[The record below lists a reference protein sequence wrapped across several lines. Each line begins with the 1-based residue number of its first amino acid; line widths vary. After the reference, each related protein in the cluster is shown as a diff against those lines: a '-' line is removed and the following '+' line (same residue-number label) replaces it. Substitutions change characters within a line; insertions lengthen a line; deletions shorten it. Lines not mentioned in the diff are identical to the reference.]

1 VVVVLQPQEFCE
13 GVKDMAGRRRRF
25 QAVPAASNGGGWG
38 RTGIHSLWSDA
49 SVTASTGVAISG
61 DRAASGSQ
69 SELLVQD
76 LRTMPERVAGLV
88 VHLGDGVDSTL
99 RFL

>member
-1 VVVVLQPQEFCE
+1 
-13 GVKDMAGRRRRF
+13 
-25 QAVPAASNGGGWG
+25 
-38 RTGIHSLWSDA
+38 
-49 SVTASTGVAISG
+49 VTASTGVAISG